1 MMRIFSFRFT
11 LRWNQKTFLPKFK
24 ASKFRGSL
32 GHILKSLS
40 GSNPNSPY
48 FLLFETPNSS
58 NGNYPHPFWLEF
70 PDSEKMVYQ
79 EGEKFEFN
87 LLLLGKFKEYLPY
100 FVYTFIEIGKRGMI
114 DNFFYELK
122 EVWQEGLEENAK
134 IYSESKELTPRNICI
149 SLGET
154 TKKITN
160 KMKINFVSP
169 TCIRQN
175 GKVLS
180 EIDFEIFYKTLARR
194 ILLLRKA
201 NEIEEILFD
210 HKKLTEL
217 SKEIKT
223 CKKNF
228 EKFRVNRWSNRQ
240 MKKIALE
247 GFIGSA
253 IFEGDFEPFQEILEF
268 GQFVHVG
275 KNTVFG
281 FGKFELEFL

>member
-1 MMRIFSFRFT
+1 MRILSFKFV
-11 LRWNQKTFLPKFK
+11 LSWNQKTILPKFK

-40 GSNPNSPY
+40 GNKPNSPY

-70 PDSEKMVYQ
+70 PDSEKTKYQ
-79 EGEKFEFN
+79 AGDKFEFN

-114 DNFFYELK
+114 DNFYYKVDEI
-122 EVWQEGLEENAK
+122 WQESLSESAK
-134 IYSESKELTPRNICI
+134 IYSNSQELLSKEICI
-149 SLGET
+149 NFGEK
-154 TKKITN
+154 TKTLTN
-160 KMKINFVSP
+160 KLRVNFVSP
-169 TCIRQN
+169 TCMRKEGRILEEVN
-175 GKVLS
+175 FEVL
-180 EIDFEIFYKTLARR
+180 YKTLARR

-217 SKEIKT
+217 SQEIKT
-223 CKKNF
+223 RKKNF
-228 EKFRVNRWSNRQ
+228 ENFRVNRWSNRQ
-240 MKKIALE
+240 MQKITLE
-247 GFIGSA
+247 GFTGSA

-275 KNTVFG
+275 KNSVFG
-281 FGKFELEFL
+281 FGKFEIDFL